1 MTQNNWLEQGEETK
15 QQEYLFAITFE
26 TRNKISL
33 ALLNKQLTGLF
44 ILLLRCPKTISKM
57 RMTHYSE
64 ELKVI
69 HSHA

>member
-1 MTQNNWLEQGEETK
+1 MTQNNLLEQGEETK
-15 QQEYLFAITFE
+15 QQEYFFAITFE
-26 TRNKISL
+26 NRNKISL

-44 ILLLRCPKTISKM
+44 ILLLRCPKIISEM
-57 RMTHYSE
+57 RMTYYSE